1 MDNEG
6 SNATILQKQ
15 YDEQIK
21 QLGKQI
27 SIIELRQQELQNYII
42 SLDQSIKQ
50 IDRLVNTENQ
60 KSSPDYNKIKNLR
73 FINSK
78 NIEMITDIYNTYER
92 FETVKFKYYKEID
105 NHSHSGNRLIYIE
118 LYKLENQTNDISDSF
133 MEMIKY
139 LSNLKEANL
148 SNPKTPI
155 NDEKILDNLNDN
167 PEYQL

>member
-118 LYKLENQTNDISDSF
+118 GYKLENQTNDISDSF